1 MEIIFYHLITLTH
14 TELAM
19 DNVPVGSLAQENL
32 KEVFKS
38 AMRAKDMV
46 QQTLAFS
53 RKDDTQK

>member
-1 MEIIFYHLITLTH
+1 
-14 TELAM
+14 M